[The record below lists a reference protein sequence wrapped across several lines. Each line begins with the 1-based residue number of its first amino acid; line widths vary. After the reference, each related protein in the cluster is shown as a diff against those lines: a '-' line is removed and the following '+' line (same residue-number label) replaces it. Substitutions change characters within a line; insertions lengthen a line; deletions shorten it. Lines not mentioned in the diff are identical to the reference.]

1 MGQDAER
8 CAVCGLRFRMEDA
21 IGTIRDRL
29 VHARCLPKTPR
40 VPDGLDPDENEPDED
55 DDLPQKKR

>member
-1 MGQDAER
+1 MTQSLER

-21 IGTIRDRL
+21 VSSLRADL

-40 VPDGLDPDENEPDED
+40 FPETLDLDEPDAD
-55 DDLPQKKR
+55 GDLTPR